1 MMKAILL
8 TLLLI
13 PTAQAQQFA
22 SAGIFGDVVDAQGA
36 VMPGAKVTLTDVDH
50 NQERTMATN
59 AAGEFSFPSIPVG
72 TYRLRVENAGF
83 RVFEQTGIV
92 VQVNDN
98 RKIDVVL
105 QVGDISTKVEV
116 AAAAAAVETAN
127 ATLKSVVEGK
137 RILELPLNGRNVASL
152 SSLTAG
158 VVQTGSSAGDSKN
171 AAESITFSVNG
182 SRQNTLKFTLDGGDN
197 EDNLQNV
204 NMPFPFPDAVA
215 EFSVETS
222 NAGAEIGKSS
232 AGAVNV
238 VTKSGTN
245 QFHGNGFWFIRNTDL
260 NASSYFA
267 HQSDLL
273 KRNQAGATA
282 GGPAIRN
289 KLFFFGGY
297 QQTWIRSSPTENK
310 TLTMPALFR
319 QGNFSSLLTQAK
331 PVVVNDPLSNTP
343 FAGNIIPQ
351 PRLSA
356 ASQKLLQYSPVPA
369 ADGYDHWR
377 VLTP

>member
-1 MMKAILL
+1 M
-8 TLLLI
+8 
-13 PTAQAQQFA
+13 
-22 SAGIFGDVVDAQGA
+22 
-36 VMPGAKVTLTDVDH
+36 
-50 NQERTMATN
+50 
-59 AAGEFSFPSIPVG
+59 
-72 TYRLRVENAGF
+72 ENPGF
-83 RVFEQTGIV
+83 RTFEQTGIV
-92 VQVNDN
+92 LEVNDN

-152 SSLTAG
+152 TSLTAG

-245 QFHGNGFWFIRNTDL
+245 
-260 NASSYFA
+260 
-267 HQSDLL
+267 
-273 KRNQAGATA
+273 
-282 GGPAIRN
+282 
-289 KLFFFGGY
+289 
-297 QQTWIRSSPTENK
+297 
-310 TLTMPALFR
+310 
-319 QGNFSSLLTQAK
+319 
-331 PVVVNDPLSNTP
+331 
-343 FAGNIIPQ
+343 
-351 PRLSA
+351 
-356 ASQKLLQYSPVPA
+356 
-369 ADGYDHWR
+369 ADGDFTARRTEVVQPHGCVTKTIEGPNSLKGNPGLRLALALQHLGRLW
-377 VLTP
+377 